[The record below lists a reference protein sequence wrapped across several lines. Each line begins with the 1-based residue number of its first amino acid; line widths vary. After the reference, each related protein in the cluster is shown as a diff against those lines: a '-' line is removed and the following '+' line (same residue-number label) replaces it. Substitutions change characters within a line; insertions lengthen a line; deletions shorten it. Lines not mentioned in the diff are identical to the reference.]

1 MREFTEIKYT
11 VDSGIAR
18 VTINRPERLNALGMN
33 LAEEFNDLGAALAG
47 EKEVRVV
54 VLTGEGR
61 AFSTGRDLKESA
73 THTKEDADRYQL
85 LGMETVTRWE
95 NLPMPTI
102 AAINGHAFG
111 WGMEIS
117 LACDIRLAAA
127 DATLCF
133 PETALGVFPGA
144 GGTVRLPRVLP
155 AGLAK
160 ELIYTARRFKG
171 EEAERIGF
179 VNRAYPADQLME
191 EALALARSIAAN
203 GPLGVRAAKKVIEQT
218 SQMPMSQAIE
228 FSNAVRM
235 PLNFTKDFA
244 EALAAFK
251 EKRKPEF
258 RGE

>member
-1 MREFTEIKYT
+1 
-11 VDSGIAR
+11 
-18 VTINRPERLNALGMN
+18 
-33 LAEEFNDLGAALAG
+33 
-47 EKEVRVV
+47 
-54 VLTGEGR
+54 
-61 AFSTGRDLKESA
+61 
-73 THTKEDADRYQL
+73 
-85 LGMETVTRWE
+85 
-95 NLPMPTI
+95 MPTI
-102 AAINGHAFG
+102 AAINGHTFG

-144 GGTVRLPRVLP
+144 GGTVRLPRVIP

-160 ELIYTARRFKG
+160 ELIYTARRFDG

-203 GPLGVRAAKKVIEQT
+203 GPLGVRGAKKVIEQT
-218 SQMPMSQAIE
+218 SRMPMSQAIE